1 MCSWGSCAITN
12 CTVLLHRLHTPS
24 NKSTALISER
34 QAYSCATRR
43 HERRGAE
50 TQAEVTGGT
59 HFAPLLGGEMDCG
72 GWRVGVGPVFPSGL
86 PWNVRRSK
94 ARQRAPSVLLPPT
107 APRRLTA

>member
-59 HFAPLLGGEMDCG
+59 DLASLLDGEMDCG
-72 GWRVGVGPVFPSGL
+72 VWRVAFGSFLPSSFRESG
-86 PWNVRRSK
+86 RRSK
-94 ARQRAPSVLLPPT
+94 PRIRGSSGFFPAT
-107 APRRLTA
+107 APRAR